1 MHQPPDPVTGMAEK
15 DLYVFEKDAILV
27 HAGKPS
33 TVGKI
38 DLYRHQKFILEAK
51 QGSDA
56 GSKKHGTAKR
66 GTAAWAVAMK
76 DAYGQAL
83 QYARTLD
90 EPPPFLIATDIG
102 YCFDLYAV
110 FDGSLDYRPFPSA
123 QSNRIFLSDLAKH
136 LDLFRK
142 VWTEPG
148 SLDPSKVSARVT
160 RDVAARLAELA
171 KSLEKSGHAPDAV
184 ATFLMRCLFT
194 MFSEDV
200 QLLSDKLFQEA
211 LRKHWLPNPNA
222 FPSGIESLWRAMN
235 EGTSFGFIGKLLKF
249 NGGLFAQ
256 PNALPLNKQQLQL
269 LLDAAECDW
278 ADVEPAIFGTLLER
292 ALDPKERHKLGAHFT
307 PRAYVERL
315 VKPAIEEPL
324 RAEWD
329 LVRAEVRRLVGEER
343 PSSVKKRPKKAA
355 TETRNLKDARK
366 AVLDFHKRLC
376 AINVLDPACGSG
388 NFLYVTLDLFK
399 KLESEVFALLADLG
413 DTQYRLEL
421 QTVTVS
427 PRQFLGI
434 EIKRWAKEIAE
445 LVLWIGFLQHHYRTR
460 KNADGTVKWPEPV
473 LENLHNIECRDAVLA
488 WDGNPELVRDEKTG
502 KPLARWDGV
511 TYRTQAVTGEA
522 VPDEKA
528 KVPDYRY
535 NNPRKAVWPKADYV
549 IGNPPFIGNK
559 MMRQGLGSGYV
570 EALRRAHNEVPETCD
585 LVMYWWN
592 HAADLLRKG
601 HIQRFGLIT
610 TKAITQTFNRRVVQ
624 HHVDAEDGISLVF
637 AIPNHPWV
645 ESEDGAAVRIA
656 VSVARRGEHE
666 GILAT
671 VIQEQTD
678 ETDALAVEL
687 ATRRGIINA
696 DLTVGLDTRRC
707 TPLAAN
713 RPLCLQGCKLVGE
726 GFQIT
731 PAKRLEWVSAQP
743 DAAKFLPRY
752 VSGSDIT
759 KIPNERYVIDF
770 FGIDSHERAR
780 ECFPAGYQ
788 IVFDRVKP
796 EREQNRRDTRR
807 NNWWLFGENAPKL
820 RRATEGLKRFIAT
833 SEVAK
838 HRVFVFYGLPG
849 TLADGSLAVIA
860 HDDAFVLGVLSS
872 RVHVT
877 WALHAGGRMGVG
889 NDPRYQN
896 GPCFDPFPF
905 PECSEMLK
913 TRIRALGES
922 LDAHRKSQQS
932 QHREL
937 TITGMYN
944 VLAKLRSG
952 ELLIDKER
960 EIHDKG
966 LLTVL
971 RGIHDDLDAAV
982 FAAYDWPVDLTDE
995 QILERLV
1002 TTNAK
1007 RAEEERNGLIRWL
1020 RPDFQNPTGK
1030 SATRVETEADA
1041 SQAAAE
1047 AEVDVPIVSAVMPW
1061 PKKMAEQITTVRE
1074 LMRRSGSAWTVEQVA
1089 AGYKGAR
1096 RDDVED
1102 VLNSLAALGLLVA
1115 YETADGRRWRDVG

>member
-1 MHQPPDPVTGMAEK
+1 
-15 DLYVFEKDAILV
+15 
-27 HAGKPS
+27 
-33 TVGKI
+33 
-38 DLYRHQKFILEAK
+38 
-51 QGSDA
+51 
-56 GSKKHGTAKR
+56 
-66 GTAAWAVAMK
+66 
-76 DAYGQAL
+76 
-83 QYARTLD
+83 
-90 EPPPFLIATDIG
+90 
-102 YCFDLYAV
+102 V
-110 FDGSLDYRPFPSA
+110 FDGSLDYRPFPNA

-142 VWTEPG
+142 IWTEPD

-160 RDVAARLAELA
+160 RDVATRLAELA
-171 KSLEKSGHAPDAV
+171 KSLEKSGHPPDAV

-200 QLLSDKLFQEA
+200 RLLSDKLFQNA
-211 LRKHWLPNPNA
+211 LREHWLPKPER
-222 FPSGIESLWRAMN
+222 FPTGIETLWRAMN
-235 EGTSFGFIGKLLKF
+235 EGATSGFIGKLLKF

-256 PNALPLNKQQLQL
+256 PNSLPLNKEQLKL

-292 ALDPKERHKLGAHFT
+292 ALDPKERHRLGAHFT

-343 PSSVKKRPKKAA
+343 RGAAKKPKKAA
-355 TETRNLKDARK
+355 AEAKNLKDARK

-376 AINVLDPACGSG
+376 AIKVLDPACGSG
-388 NFLYVTLDLFK
+388 NFLYVTLDIFK

-488 WDGNPELVRDEKTG
+488 WDGEPEPVRDEKTG
-502 KPLARWDGV
+502 KPVTHWDGV
-511 TYRTQAVTGEA
+511 TYKKHPVTDA
-522 VPDEKA
+522 DVPDEKA
-528 KVPDYRY
+528 QVSDYHY
-535 NNPRKAVWPKADYV
+535 KNPRKAVWPKADYV

-559 MMRQGLGSGYV
+559 MMRYGLGSGYV
-570 EALRRAHNEVPETCD
+570 EALRRAHDDVPETCD

-592 HAADLLRKG
+592 HAADLLRQG
-601 HIQRFGLIT
+601 HIERFGLIT
-610 TKAITQTFNRRVVQ
+610 TKAITQSFNRQVVQ
-624 HHVDAEDGISLVF
+624 HRVDAENGISLVF

-645 ESEDGAAVRIA
+645 QSDDGAAVRIA
-656 VSVARRGEHE
+656 VTVALRGEHE
-666 GILAT
+666 GILST
-671 VIQEQTD
+671 VIRERPD
-678 ETDALAVEL
+678 ETDAVAVEL
-687 ATRRGIINA
+687 TTRRGIINA
-696 DLTVGLDTRRC
+696 DLTVGTDIRRC

-731 PAKRLEWVSAQP
+731 PAKRDELIAAQP
-743 DAAKFLPRY
+743 DAARFLPRY
-752 VSGSDIT
+752 VSGSDVT
-759 KIPNERYVIDF
+759 KVPNERYVIDF
-770 FGIDSHERAR
+770 FGLLSPSAKA
-780 ECFPAGYQ
+780 CFPAGYQ
-788 IVFDRVKP
+788 IVLTRVKP
-796 EREQNRRDTRR
+796 ERDQNSRDTRR
-807 NNWWLFGENAPKL
+807 KNWWLFGENAPKL
-820 RRATEGLKRFIAT
+820 RRATQQLKRFIAT

-838 HRVFVFYGLPG
+838 HRVFVFYDLPG

-877 WALHAGGRMGVG
+877 WALRAGGRMGVG

-905 PECSEMLK
+905 PDCSDTQK
-913 TRIRALGES
+913 ACIRALGES
-922 LDAHRKSQQS
+922 LDAHRKKQQA
-932 QHREL
+932 QHPKL

-944 VLAKLRSG
+944 VLARLRSG
-952 ELLIDKER
+952 ETLTDKER

-966 LLTVL
+966 LVSLL
-971 RGIHDDLDAAV
+971 KQIHDDLDAAV
-982 FAAYDWPVDLTDE
+982 FAAYDWPEDLTDE
-995 QILERLV
+995 HILERLV
-1002 TTNAK
+1002 TMNAK
-1007 RAEEERNGLIRWL
+1007 RSEEERNGVVRWL
-1020 RPDFQNPTGK
+1020 RPDFQNLAGK
-1030 SATRVETEADA
+1030 STTQVEMETDDSEDD
-1041 SQAAAE
+1041 AAAKGK
-1047 AEVDVPIVSAVMPW
+1047 VPIVSAAVPW
-1061 PKKMAEQITTVRE
+1061 PKKMAEQIGAVRD
-1074 LMRRSGSAWTVEQVA
+1074 LMDRSTSAWTVEQVA

-1102 VLNSLAALGLLVA
+1102 VLDSLAALGLVLA
-1115 YETADGRRWRDVG
+1115 YETADGRRWRGAARCLTWRRHYKIQTSSQ